1 MYQVTVHHHDKDWV
15 KGDLEDKF
23 ELIAQENFKTR
34 EAAKTYIESNCGLN
48 RRPLK
53 QVRREYHKGDVPS
66 YCYWFTGV
74 TWQHENSGE
83 EMEEYYQYT
92 LKKVK
97 LR

>member
-1 MYQVTVHHHDKDWV
+1 MYQVTVHHHDKAIV
-15 KGDLEDKF
+15 RGDLEDKF

-34 EAAKTYIESNCGLN
+34 EAAKTYIESTCGLN

-53 QVRREYHKGDVPS
+53 QVTRDYHKGDKPS

-74 TWQHENSGE
+74 KWQHENSGE
-83 EMEEYYQYT
+83 MMEEYYQYT

>member
-1 MYQVTVHHHDKDWV
+1 MYQVTVHHNDKAIV
-15 KGDLEDKF
+15 RGDLKDKF

-34 EAAKTYIESNCGLN
+34 EAAKTYIESICGLN

-53 QVRREYHKGDVPS
+53 QVTRDYHKGDKPS

-83 EMEEYYQYT
+83 MMEEYYQYT

>member
-1 MYQVTVHHHDKDWV
+1 MYQVTVHHHDKDIV
-15 KGDLEDKF
+15 RGDLEDKF

-34 EAAKTYIESNCGLN
+34 KAAKEYIESRLRGKSKVFRN
-48 RRPLK
+48 
-53 QVRREYHKGDVPS
+53 YHKGNERS
-66 YCYWFTGV
+66 WCGYYTGV

-83 EMEEYYQYT
+83 MMEEYYEYA

>member
-1 MYQVTVHHHDKDWV
+1 MYQVTIHHHDKDIV
-15 KGDLEDKF
+15 RGDLEDKF
-23 ELIAQENFKTR
+23 ELIAQENFKTKK
-34 EAAKTYIESNCGLN
+34 AAKDWIIRQLERKSGT
-48 RRPLK
+48 
-53 QVRREYHKGDVPS
+53 VRYEWHTGDRPS
-66 YCYWFTGV
+66 YGLCFTGV

>member
-1 MYQVTVHHHDKDWV
+1 MYQVTVHHHDKYWRN
-15 KGDLEDKF
+15 GDLEDKL

-34 EAAKTYIESNCGLN
+34 KDAKEFIESRLRGKSKVFRN
-48 RRPLK
+48 
-53 QVRREYHKGDVPS
+53 YHKGDETS
-66 YCYWFTGV
+66 WCGYYTGV

-83 EMEEYYQYT
+83 MMEEYYQYT